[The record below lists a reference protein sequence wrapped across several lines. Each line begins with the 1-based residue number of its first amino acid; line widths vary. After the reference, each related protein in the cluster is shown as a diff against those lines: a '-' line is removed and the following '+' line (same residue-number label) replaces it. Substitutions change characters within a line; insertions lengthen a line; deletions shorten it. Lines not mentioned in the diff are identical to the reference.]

1 MKRTFLLTT
10 LVSFLFA
17 ANLHAQVPVVSKVT
31 KALPKVDLGV
41 KLGANFQELS
51 GNLSAQYRGGV
62 VGGVFVGLHK
72 NRMGVQVEGLIKSVD
87 YQVKVPSVTVPP
99 TTTMFTS
106 ASVNTIYLEVP
117 VLFEY
122 KIFWHIWAQ
131 AGPEFSSILSAKD
144 GSYDFKNHFD
154 SHDFGAVIGLEAHLP
169 MKLNIGARYI
179 YGVTNINNESVS
191 GVAGSMK
198 NRTAQLYVGFRFI

>member
-1 MKRTFLLTT
+1 MKKTFLLTS
-10 LVSFLFA
+10 LLSLLFA
-17 ANLHAQVPVVSKVT
+17 VSLHAQIPVVSKAA

-72 NRMGVQVEGLIKSVD
+72 NRMGVQVEGLIKTVA
-87 YQVKVPSVTVPP
+87 YKVNVSGFNTLPVPP
-99 TTTMFTS
+99 TTPS
-106 ASVNTIYLEVP
+106 ASVNAITLEVP

-144 GSYDFKNHFD
+144 GSTDYKNKFD
-154 SHDFGAVIGLEAHLP
+154 ANDFGAVIGLEAHLP
-169 MKLNIGARYI
+169 MRLNIGARYI
-179 YGVTNINNESVS
+179 YGVTNINNESES
-191 GVAGSMK
+191 HIAGSMK

>member
-1 MKRTFLLTT
+1 MKRIGLLTT
-10 LVSFLFA
+10 LSLFLFA
-17 ANLHAQVPVVSKVT
+17 ISVHAQIPGVSKVT

-41 KLGANFQELS
+41 KVGANFQELS
-51 GNLSAQYRGGV
+51 GNLSSQYRGGV
-62 VGGVFVGLHK
+62 VGGIFVGLHK
-72 NRMGVQVEGLIKSVD
+72 NRMGVQVEGL
-87 YQVKVPSVTVPP
+87 VKTVSYDLKVLLPTMPP
-99 TTTMFTS
+99 IATYAS
-106 ASVNTIYLEVP
+106 ANINAISLEVP

-144 GSYDFKNHFD
+144 GSTDYKNHFD
-154 SHDFGAVIGLEAHLP
+154 ASDFGAVIGLEAHLP

-198 NRTAQLYVGFRFI
+198 NRTAQIYVGFRFI